1 MAASPHDYLTNVEDE
16 INDPAS
22 FFPTALRHDGKNLLW
37 IKPAYATYRG
47 TPAMAETIESSFLCD
62 LKSVQLPPNMERM
75 SKQSTITTHQE
86 EYIRE
91 YTLAAA
97 TLDHW
102 YSHNQN
108 HNKFTMEEAIKTW
121 KLTCDKLT
129 QNPFFSTGWYV
140 PAFYPFYSYQCM
152 VGLQD
157 FLTTSRANQP
167 KRNSFWES
175 QSQLGHEMFNSWESL
190 YHHVTAPNH
199 VPFPKYLWYHK
210 YTFIHKKKQPDK
222 WKTFFT
228 GSESFSKWGR
238 IM

>member
-22 FFPTALRHDGKNLLW
+22 FLPTALRHDGKNLLW

-47 TPAMAETIESSFLCD
+47 TPVMAKTIESSFLCD
-62 LKSVQLPPNMERM
+62 HMERM
-75 SKQSTITTHQE
+75 SKQSTITAHQE
-86 EYIRE
+86 EYIGE

-129 QNPFFSTGWYV
+129 QNPFFSMGWYV

-157 FLTTSRANQP
+157 FP
-167 KRNSFWES
+167 KEAWSMIFKLMEGFQGHHKTHMPRNFKTKPGKEAKGDKENAQILNKHFHS
-175 QSQLGHEMFNSWESL
+175 LFNSETKVDTTVL
-190 YHHVTAPNH
+190 DRLPQYEKAHQLDGTP
-199 VPFPKYLWYHK
+199 
-210 YTFIHKKKQPDK
+210 T
-222 WKTFFT
+222 
-228 GSESFSKWGR
+228 
-238 IM
+238 